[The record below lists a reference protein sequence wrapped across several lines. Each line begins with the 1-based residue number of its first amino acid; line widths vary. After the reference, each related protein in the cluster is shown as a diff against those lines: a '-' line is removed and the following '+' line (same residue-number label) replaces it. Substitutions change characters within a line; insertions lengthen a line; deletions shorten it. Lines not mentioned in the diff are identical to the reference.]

1 MAQFTHFPDFY
12 KNYLNKD
19 QIEEIDGILRDSV
32 MGTIWD
38 NTKYCSMTWDIKVNL
53 QKWED

>member
-1 MAQFTHFPDFY
+1 MAQFTHFPNFD

-32 MGTIWD
+32 MGTIWY
-38 NTKYCSMTWDIKVNL
+38 NTKYCSMTWDINVNL

>member
-1 MAQFTHFPDFY
+1 MAQFTHFSDFD

-38 NTKYCSMTWDIKVNL
+38 NTKYCSMTCDIKVNL

>member
-1 MAQFTHFPDFY
+1 MAQFTHFPNFD

-32 MGTIWD
+32 MVTIWD
-38 NTKYCSMTWDIKVNL
+38 NTKYCSMTCDIKVNL

>member
-1 MAQFTHFPDFY
+1 MAQFKHFPDFD

-32 MGTIWD
+32 MVTIWD

>member
-1 MAQFTHFPDFY
+1 MAQFTHFPNFD

-38 NTKYCSMTWDIKVNL
+38 NTKYCSMTWDIKINL

>member
-1 MAQFTHFPDFY
+1 MAQFTHFPNFD

-38 NTKYCSMTWDIKVNL
+38 NTKYCSMTLDIKVNL